1 MTKWILFLCV
11 AALAAAACSP
21 DDAPEPA
28 PFGAVPTERQMI
40 WHGME
45 MHAFIHFGPNT
56 FSGVEWGDG
65 RESPDLFHPTEL
77 DCRQWV
83 KVLKDAG
90 MEGVVITAKHHDGFC
105 LWPSQ
110 YSTHTVRE
118 SSWRNGQG
126 DVVRELSEACR
137 EFGLKFGVY
146 VSPWDRNH
154 PAYFTDEY
162 NTVFKNMLEEVMT
175 GYGDVYYLFL
185 DGAFSV
191 GPDGRRQEYD
201 WDGFVEV
208 VRRLQP
214 DCVIFSDAGPDVRWV
229 GNEDGHAAETNW
241 STVRSGVFYPGIPGV
256 TDQLL
261 TGHEDGDLWIPA
273 EVDVSI
279 RPGWFYRESEDAAVK
294 SVGHLIDIWYRS
306 VGMNGNLLL
315 NVPPDRRGLIH
326 ENDIRAL
333 MGLRE
338 HLDAAF
344 AENLAL
350 GGKAEATNVRAT
362 PGNSARPGRRRR
374 SRNLLGD
381 GRRRHIRIPGYR
393 IGRNSLPSGRFFSGN
408 TIRLGQRVRAFTVE
422 AHVDGAYIEVAR
434 GTTIGNRRIVRFP
447 PVETRK
453 LRIRIDAKAAPL
465 ISTVAAFR

>member
-11 AALAAAACSP
+11 AALAAAACSSV
-21 DDAPEPA
+21 DAPEPA

-126 DVVRELSEACR
+126 DVLRELSEACR

-241 STVRSGVFYPGIPGV
+241 STVHSGVFYPGIPGV
-256 TDQLL
+256 SDQLL
-261 TGHEDGDLWIPA
+261 TGHEDGDLWIPT

-315 NVPPDRRGLIH
+315 NVPPDRRGIIH

-333 MGLRE
+333 MGLRA

-350 GGKAEATNVRAT
+350 GGKAEATNVRSNSRKYDASQAVDGDPETYWAT
-362 PGNSARPGRRRR
+362 DDGVTSASLEIDLAEPATVGTV
-374 SRNLLGD
+374 LL
-381 GRRRHIRIPGYR
+381 REY
-393 IGRNSLPSGRFFSGN
+393 
-408 TIRLGQRVRAFTVE
+408 IRLGQRVRAFAVE
-422 AHVDGAYIEVAR
+422 AHVDGDYLEVAR
-434 GTTIGNRRIVRFP
+434 GTTIGNRRILRIP
-447 PVETRK
+447 PLETRK
-453 LRIRIDAKAAPL
+453 LRIHFDAKAAPL
-465 ISTVAAFR
+465 ISTVAVYR